1 MTTPT
6 RAEAFATLTASGQTY
21 ELQTVSTARG
31 PQRVFV
37 NLPQTLPELY
47 ADCVSDAEFLVLDD
61 ERLTFRQTYERIAG
75 LARVLV
81 EEFAV
86 AKGDRVAISMRNYP
100 EWMIS
105 FAAASCIGAIAV
117 GMNSLWT
124 TEEMDY
130 ALRDAQPKVLIAD
143 RERLEQF
150 HQLPDLG
157 ISTISV
163 RAEGFG
169 NDIDRLIRVFTP
181 TDGASIVPEV
191 EVLPDDPVVILYT
204 SGSTGHPKGVLSSHR
219 AVLHTVY
226 AWEFFGV
233 QSAMLRPDEPN
244 DEAPSHAG
252 NPPASLLGIPLFHVM
267 GLHGGFVSSWRAQ
280 RRLVCMT
287 KWDVSK
293 AAELIERERITGFS
307 APPAM
312 TGDLV
317 REAQRTNRDLSSL
330 LSVGGGGAA
339 RAPEQV
345 RQIDRTFRHAIP
357 TIGWGMTETNAAGTY
372 IAGEDYLLHPD
383 SAGHTLAVVE
393 LRVVDHDDRALPNG
407 ERGELQ
413 VRGTVMFDEYWNR
426 PDAMADSFADG
437 GWFRTGDVAHLD
449 DDGLLYIVDRIK
461 DLIIRGGENIG
472 CGQVEA
478 ALLAYPEVVEAAV
491 YAVPDERLG
500 EEVAATIHATPGID
514 VEALR
519 DFLSGHLARHEVP
532 RYIFVSDAPLPR
544 TATGKVLKREL
555 REEGS
560 ARVSR

>member
-6 RAEAFATLTASGQTY
+6 RAEAFAALTAPGQTY

-31 PQRVFV
+31 PQLVFV

-47 ADCVSDAEFLVLDD
+47 ASCVSDAEFLVLDD
-61 ERLTFRQTYERIAG
+61 ERLTYRETYDQIAG

-86 AKGDRVAISMRNYP
+86 GKGDRVAISMRNYP
-100 EWMIS
+100 EWMTA
-105 FAAASCIGAIAV
+105 FAAVSCIGGIAV

-130 ALRDAQPKVLIAD
+130 ALRDAAPKVLIAD

-163 RAEGFG
+163 RAEGLA
-169 NDIDRLIRVFTP
+169 NDVHQLIAAFAP
-181 TDGASIVPEV
+181 AGGAASMPQV
-191 EVLPDDPVVILYT
+191 EVAPDDPVVILYT

-226 AWEFFGV
+226 AWEFFAL
-233 QSAMLRPDEPN
+233 QSAAMRPTDA
-244 DEAPSHAG
+244 APSPTGHR
-252 NPPASLLGIPLFHVM
+252 PASLLGIPLFHVM

-287 KWDVSK
+287 KWDVAK
-293 AAELIERERITGFS
+293 AAELIEREHITGFS

-317 REAQRTNRDLSSL
+317 REAQRSQRDLSSL

-345 RQIDRTFRHAIP
+345 RQIDQTFQQAMP
-357 TIGWGMTETNAAGTY
+357 SIGWGMTETNAAGTY
-372 IAGEDYLLHPD
+372 IAGEEYLLHPN
-383 SAGHTLAVVE
+383 SAGYTLAVVE
-393 LRVVDHDDRALPNG
+393 LRVVDNDDRPLPAS

-437 GWFRTGDVAHLD
+437 DWFRTGDVAYLD
-449 DDGLLYIVDRIK
+449 DEGLLYIVDRIK

-478 ALLAYPEVVEAAV
+478 ALLAHPDVIEAAV

-500 EEVAATIHATPGID
+500 EEVAATIHATPGLD
-514 VEALR
+514 LETLR

-555 REEGS
+555 RIEGS
-560 ARVSR
+560 ARVAG